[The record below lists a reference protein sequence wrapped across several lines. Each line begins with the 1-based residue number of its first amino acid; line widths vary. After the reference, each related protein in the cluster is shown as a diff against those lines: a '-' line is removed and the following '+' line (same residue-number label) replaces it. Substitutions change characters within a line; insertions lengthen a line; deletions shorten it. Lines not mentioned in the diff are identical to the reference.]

1 MNMEVRYKHFGEKL
15 YEIFNSFCYGGSS
28 NYLPNKNSYSE
39 C

>member
-1 MNMEVRYKHFGEKL
+1 MEVQYKLFGEKL

-28 NYLPNKNSYSE
+28 NYLPNKNCYSA